1 MSQRSS
7 PVRSDAARRSVR
19 IVVRLIVVVALFGLP
34 LFLSAGRLD
43 WPAAWIFVVAITLF
57 LLAYALWGARH
68 DPGQLAERGR
78 VADNVK
84 TWDKLIMG
92 GYTVLLVALLI
103 VAGLDAGRFGW
114 ASPPLLARALGWTGL
129 IAAATLIAWT
139 IRENTYLGRMAR
151 IQADRGHT
159 VVTSG
164 PYRHV
169 RHPMYGGIIVIFVCL
184 PLALGSAW
192 ALIPGGLIGALFV
205 VRTSLE
211 DRMLRTELAG
221 YEEYAACVR
230 HRLLPGIW

>member
-1 MSQRSS
+1 MSQQ
-7 PVRSDAARRSVR
+7 PVPDRSDAARRSVR
-19 IVVRLIVVVALFGLP
+19 LLVRLIVVVAVFGLP
-34 LFLSAGRLD
+34 LFIAAGRLD
-43 WPAAWIFVVAITLF
+43 WLAAWAFLIAFFLF
-57 LLAYALWGARH
+57 LLAYGLWGVRH

-78 VADNVK
+78 VAANVK
-84 TWDKLIMG
+84 AWDKVIMG
-92 GYTVLLVALLI
+92 AYTVLLVVMLV

-114 ASPPLLARALGWTGL
+114 ASPPFLARALGWTGL
-129 IAAATLIAWT
+129 IAATALIAWT
-139 IRENTYLGRMAR
+139 IHENTYLGRMAR

-169 RHPMYGGIIVIFVCL
+169 RHPMYGGVIVIFVCL
-184 PLALGSAW
+184 PLALGSGW

-221 YEEYAACVR
+221 YEEYAERV
-230 HRLLPGIW
+230 HYRLLPGIW